1 MIWENYIIIAISTIL
16 FLVSGSL
23 LVFFR
28 KKHQKLGNILYLLG
42 VIIITSFVIVMW
54 NTLQRPPMRTMGETR
69 LWYAIF
75 LTAIGY
81 LIYKIWDYKWI
92 LTYSALVSSV
102 FLLVNVFKPEIQ
114 SKNLMP
120 ALQSPWFI
128 PHVSVYIMSYAM
140 LGAATLMSIYSLHKK
155 NYNNEFIV
163 KIDDIVYI
171 GSGMLLLGMLMG
183 ALWAKEVWC
192 HFWSWDPKETWAFV
206 TFAVYMLYVHWRKSK
221 PLKRRE
227 AMIILIIAFVCLMIT
242 WKGVNYLPSAKASM
256 HTYFN

>member
-1 MIWENYIIIAISTIL
+1 MIWENYTIVAVVSILALVLGSILIL
-16 FLVSGSL
+16 FDKRRPLGDIIYMSGL
-23 LVFFR
+23 L
-28 KKHQKLGNILYLLG
+28 
-42 VIIITSFVIVMW
+42 IITVFVVVMW
-54 NTLQRPPMRTMGETR
+54 NHLQRPPMRTMGETR

-81 LIYKIWDYKWI
+81 LVYRVWAYEWLPI
-92 LTYSALVSSV
+92 YSAVVSSV
-102 FLLVNVFKPEIQ
+102 FLIVNVLSPEIQ

-120 ALQSPWFI
+120 ALQSPWFV

-140 LGAATLMSIYSLHKK
+140 LGAATLMSIYSLYKK
-155 NYNNEFIV
+155 EFGNELIA
-163 KIDDIVYI
+163 KIDNIVYI

-206 TFAVYMLYVHWRKSK
+206 TFAAYMLYIHWRKSRA
-221 PLKRRE
+221 LRRKE
-227 AMIILIIAFVCLMIT
+227 AMVILIIAFTCLMIT